1 MIKQIFFIIIPL
13 MMLGCTRQP
22 ANINANAINVSIL
35 PQKFFIEQ
43 MVGDRYQV
51 NVVLQ
56 DGANHE
62 SYEPSPRQMQALEQ
76 AGLYLMLCESGFDR
90 VWADHLKQRNP
101 ALKIVDLSKGIGLI
115 EGSCEHDSDEHE
127 DNHSIDPHIW
137 VSPSTVGT
145 MVTNIK
151 DALITQFPADSAI
164 IAKGYD
170 SLKIKIDSV
179 DFHYQASLKP
189 FAGKTFMVYH
199 PATSYLARDYNLREM
214 ALETDGKEPSVASLK
229 EMIIEAR
236 QQQVNLIFMQQEFD
250 RRHAAI
256 VAEETGA
263 TIVSFNPMAYD
274 WFLFSNDLLH
284 QLTTHLSR
292 P

>member
-1 MIKQIFFIIIPL
+1 MIKRIFSIIIP
-13 MMLGCTRQP
+13 MMILGCTRQP
-22 ANINANAINVSIL
+22 TSINANVINVSIL

-62 SYEPSPRQMQALEQ
+62 SYEPSPHQMQALEQ

-90 VWADHLKQRNP
+90 VWVNHLKQRNP
-101 ALKIVDLSKGIGLI
+101 TLKIVDLSKGIGLI
-115 EGSCEHDSDEHE
+115 EGSCEHESDEHE
-127 DNHSIDPHIW
+127 HIHSVDPHIW
-137 VSPSTVGT
+137 VSPSTVVT
-145 MVTNIK
+145 MARNIK
-151 DALITQFPADSAI
+151 DALIAQFPADSAI
-164 IAKGYD
+164 IVKGYD
-170 SLKIKIDSV
+170 SLKTKIDSV
-179 DFHYQASLKP
+179 DSHYHASLKP

-199 PATSYLARDYNLREM
+199 PATSYLARDYNLKEM
-214 ALETDGKEPSVASLK
+214 ALETDGKEPSVAALK

-256 VAEETGA
+256 VAQETGA
-263 TIVSFNPMAYD
+263 TIVSFNPMTYD